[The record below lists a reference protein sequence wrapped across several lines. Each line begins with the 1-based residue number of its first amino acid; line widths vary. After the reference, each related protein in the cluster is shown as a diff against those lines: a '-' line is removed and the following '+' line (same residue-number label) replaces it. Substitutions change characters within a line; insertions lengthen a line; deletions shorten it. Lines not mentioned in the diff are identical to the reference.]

1 MKEYSLAR
9 SFAMTRAL
17 IDVKGVWDSN
27 DDALGALHLSI
38 LHWIQQGE
46 HKVILIQKDCAF
58 NFFHLYE
65 LATYDISKRQGDTHK
80 NILPDA
86 FSEVGH
92 IEGHAGSVQRGD
104 QTAQGGHRL

>member
-1 MKEYSLAR
+1 MQQYSLAR
-9 SFAMTRAL
+9 SFAMTRVL

-58 NFFHLYE
+58 KSFHLYD
-65 LATYDISKRQGDTHK
+65 LVTSYISKRQGDTYK
-80 NILPDA
+80 NILTDA

-92 IEGHAGSVQRGD
+92 IKGHAGSVQRGD
-104 QTAQGGHRL
+104 QTAQEGHRL

>member
-1 MKEYSLAR
+1 MQQYSLAR

-46 HKVILIQKDCAF
+46 HNVILISKRLCLK
-58 NFFHLYE
+58 FFSPLRFGQI
-65 LATYDISKRQGDTHK
+65 YDISKRQGDTYK
-80 NILPDA
+80 KILRDA

-104 QTAQGGHRL
+104 QTSQGGH

>member
-38 LHWIQQGE
+38 LHWIQQGDTNP
-46 HKVILIQKDCAF
+46 KRLCLS
-58 NFFHLYE
+58 FFSPLRFCHM
-65 LATYDISKRQGDTHK
+65 RQGDTQK
-80 NILPDA
+80 NILTDA

-92 IEGHAGSVQRGD
+92 IKGHAGSVQRGD
-104 QTAQGGHRL
+104 QTSQGGHRL